1 MEFGH
6 RLAQLFRSA
15 ENLDDVAHLP
25 VFGNWRDFQHDRQ
38 NELRCAVLGV
48 FFEQLAENLPC
59 LGAVLLEE
67 IFACLAE
74 LLRPLAAG
82 AERGVEGEMTEQVE
96 RVRVGLLRGVGEF
109 GEVDPALLQ
118 AADDLESLLRVGP
131 LGAQLGRGRTKGADA
146 VRGKSAEVPAP
157 NVRLRR
163 K

>member
-1 MEFGH
+1 MEFGD
-6 RLAQLFRSA
+6 RLAKLIRPA
-15 ENLDDVAHLP
+15 ENLDDVADLP
-25 VFGNWRDFQHDRQ
+25 VRRNRRNLEHIRQ
-38 NELRCAVLGV
+38 YKLGRAVLGI
-48 FFEQLAENLPC
+48 FFEQLVEDLPRFR
-59 LGAVLLEE
+59 AVLLEE